1 MSEQQDPRSAQY
13 ERVRSGFKHLEFE
26 DQARFLVEA
35 TARTVARSIE
45 EAGRLVAD
53 ELDQFFRRRPG
64 HSAEE
69 GPEAA
74 SEQDDASKKLNGAD
88 D

>member
-1 MSEQQDPRSAQY
+1 MSEQQDPRSAHY
-13 ERVRSGFKHLEFE
+13 ERVRSGFKHLDFE

-53 ELDQFFRRRPG
+53 ELDQFFRQRPG
-64 HSAEE
+64 HSAKED
-69 GPEAA
+69 PKSA
-74 SEQDDASKKLNGAD
+74 SEEDDASKKLNGFD